1 MLPPKLGSSNDMK
14 PAKFDYYAPNS
25 IEEALELLVRYDGEA
40 RVLAGGQSLVPMMN
54 FRLVAPAAI
63 VDLNRIASLTYIRQ
77 EADAVLIGAMTRQR
91 TLQFSD
97 VIRKSVP
104 LLQAGIEYVGHLP
117 TRSRG
122 TIGGSIAHADP
133 AAEIPMVLRALE
145 ATVVACGQEGKR
157 TIALGDL
164 FVDAM
169 TTSLGPAEIL
179 TEVKVPVMPAGA
191 GFAVKEFSRRQGDFA
206 IAAIAAIVI
215 QAADGR
221 LSVRLSTGGISAVP
235 ERLRSA
241 EAILEREGLTDAAI
255 KRAADAAAQIVEP
268 LSDQNGSAD
277 YRRELT
283 RTLTRRALSE
293 AAQRIARS

>member
-1 MLPPKLGSSNDMK
+1 MK
-14 PAKFDYYAPNS
+14 PAKFDYYTPSS

-54 FRLVAPAAI
+54 FRLATPAAI
-63 VDLNRIASLTYIRQ
+63 VDLNRITGMSFIRQ
-77 EADAVLIGAMTRQR
+77 TEDAVLIGAMTRQR
-91 TLQFSD
+91 TLQFSH
-97 VIRKSVP
+97 VIRSAVP

-145 ATVVACGQEGKR
+145 ASVVARGPNGER
-157 TIALGDL
+157 TIAVPEL

-179 TEVKVPVMPAGA
+179 TEIRVPVMPTGA
-191 GFAVKEFSRRQGDFA
+191 GFAVKEFSRRHGDFA
-206 IAAIAAIVI
+206 IAAIAAII
-215 QAADGR
+215 MPAAHGQ

-235 ERLRSA
+235 NRLRSA
-241 EAILEREGLTDAAI
+241 EQILERNGLTEAAI
-255 KRAADAAAQIVEP
+255 ERAADAAAAEVVAP

-283 RTLTRRALSE
+283 RTLTRRAVSA
-293 AAQRIARS
+293 AAQGIAES

>member
-1 MLPPKLGSSNDMK
+1 MK
-14 PAKFDYYAPNS
+14 PAKFDYYAPSS

-54 FRLVAPAAI
+54 FRLATPTAI
-63 VDLNRIASLTYIRQ
+63 VDLNRITGMSFIRQ
-77 EADAVLIGAMTRQR
+77 AEDAVVIGAMTRQR

-97 VIRKSVP
+97 VIRGAVP

-145 ATVVACGQEGKR
+145 ASVVARGPNGER
-157 TIALGDL
+157 TIAVPDL

-169 TTSLGPAEIL
+169 TTSTSLRPAEIL
-179 TEVKVPVMPAGA
+179 TEIRVPVMPAGA
-191 GFAVKEFSRRQGDFA
+191 GFAVKEFSRRRGDLA
-206 IAAIAAIVI
+206 IAAIAAIIMPAVH
-215 QAADGR
+215 GH

-235 ERLRSA
+235 NRLRSA
-241 EAILEREGLTDAAI
+241 EQILERNGLTEAAI
-255 KRAADAAAQIVEP
+255 ERAAEAAAAEVVAP

-283 RTLTRRALSE
+283 RTLTRRAVSA
-293 AAQRIARS
+293 AAQGIVWS

>member
-1 MLPPKLGSSNDMK
+1 MK
-14 PAKFDYYAPNS
+14 PAKFDYYAPGS

-54 FRLVAPAAI
+54 FRLAAPAAI
-63 VDLNRIASLTYIRQ
+63 VDLNRIASLSFIRP
-77 EADAVLIGAMTRQR
+77 EGDAVLIGAMTRQR

-104 LLQAGIEYVGHLP
+104 LLHAGIEYVGHLP

-145 ATVVACGQEGKR
+145 ATVVVCGQEGKR
-157 TIALGDL
+157 TIELADL
-164 FVDAM
+164 FVGAM

-179 TEVKVPVMPAGA
+179 TEIEVPVMPSGA
-191 GFAVKEFSRRQGDFA
+191 GFAVKEFSRRHGDFA
-206 IAAIAAIVI
+206 IAAIAAIVMH
-215 QAADGR
+215 AADGR

-235 ERLRSA
+235 DRLRSA
-241 EAILEREGLTDAAI
+241 EEILEREGLTDATI
-255 KRAADAAAQIVEP
+255 KRAADVAAEVVEP
-268 LSDQNGSAD
+268 LSDQNGSAE

-283 RTLTRRALSE
+283 RTLTQRAVSE
-293 AAQRIARS
+293 AAQRVGRSL

>member
-1 MLPPKLGSSNDMK
+1 MK
-14 PAKFDYYAPNS
+14 PAKFDYYAPSS

-54 FRLVAPAAI
+54 FRLATPAAI
-63 VDLNRIASLTYIRQ
+63 VDLNRIASMNFIRQ
-77 EADAVLIGAMTRQR
+77 VGDAVLIGAMTRQR

-97 VIRKSVP
+97 VIRRAVP

-145 ATVVACGQEGKR
+145 ATVLARGPQGDR
-157 TIALGDL
+157 TIALPDL
-164 FVDAM
+164 FVGAM
-169 TTSLGPAEIL
+169 TTSLGSAEIL
-179 TEVKVPVMPAGA
+179 TEIKVPVMPAGA
-191 GFAVKEFSRRQGDFA
+191 GFAVKEFSRRHGDFA
-206 IAAIAAIVI
+206 IAAIAAIVM
-215 QAADGR
+215 QAADGH

-235 ERLRSA
+235 DRLRSA
-241 EAILEREGLTDAAI
+241 EEILEREGLTDAAI
-255 KRAADAAAQIVEP
+255 KRAADAGAEVVEP

-283 RTLTRRALSE
+283 RTLTQRAVSE
-293 AAQRIARS
+293 AAQRIGRS

>member
-1 MLPPKLGSSNDMK
+1 MK

-25 IEEALELLVRYDGEA
+25 IEEALEILVRYDGEA
-40 RVLAGGQSLVPMMN
+40 RLLAGGQSLVPMMN
-54 FRLVAPAAI
+54 FRLAVPAAI
-63 VDLNRIASLTYIRQ
+63 VDLNRIAEMSFIRRVG
-77 EADAVLIGAMTRQR
+77 DTVRIGAMTRQR

-97 VIRKSVP
+97 VVRGAVP

-145 ATVVACGQEGKR
+145 ATVLARGPNGER
-157 TIALGDL
+157 TIALPDL

-169 TTSLGPAEIL
+169 TTSLGSAEIL
-179 TEVKVPVMPAGA
+179 TEIKVPIIPAGA
-191 GFAVKEFSRRQGDFA
+191 GFAVKEFSRRRGDFA
-206 IAAIAAIVI
+206 IAAIAVIVMH
-215 QAADGR
+215 AADGR
-221 LSVRLSTGGISAVP
+221 ISVRLSTGGISAVP
-235 ERLRSA
+235 ERLRLA
-241 EAILEREGLTDAAI
+241 EEILQREGLTDAAI
-255 KRAADAAAQIVEP
+255 KRAADAAAEVVEP

-283 RTLTRRALSE
+283 RTLTQRAVSE
-293 AAQRIARS
+293 AAQRVGGSQ